1 MSSQTTASK
10 DEPFSFDDFVTK
22 DDPDFKTCNLSQSFD
37 RLFMCYALGGQAM
50 HYYRYGTAKNCSST
64 YEDLKLCMKIKTK
77 PQDVAK
83 KMWAE
88 REAVKEAA
96 RNKEQSSLDVWT
108 LRETPPVFPASP
120 FPSS

>member
-1 MSSQTTASK
+1 MTSLPKTIQISKRATYPSPLIGCLCATVCGLPFAAAWPLQQTKS
-10 DEPFSFDDFVTK
+10 
-22 DDPDFKTCNLSQSFD
+22 
-37 RLFMCYALGGQAM
+37 LFHPNRNKALGGQAM

-108 LRETPPVFPASP
+108 LRE
-120 FPSS
+120 